1 MDAEQDDERAGQQDC
16 GFQEEP
22 VEKVVAGE
30 DGGVDPLALTEE
42 EWDCH
47 QGGDSGVQESRADG
61 GDGAVVVRADGPAGE
76 EPAGGDGQGDQEE
89 VVREDGAAE
98 PEREADQSIRGE
110 ALEEQPESPQ
120 SEADAHGT

>member
-30 DGGVDPLALTEE
+30 DGGVDFFAPAEQE
-42 EWDCH
+42 RDCH

-61 GDGAVVVRADGPAGE
+61 GDGAVVVRADGPEGE
-76 EPAGGDGQGDQEE
+76 EPAGDDGQGD
-89 VVREDGAAE
+89 
-98 PEREADQSIRGE
+98 
-110 ALEEQPESPQ
+110 
-120 SEADAHGT
+120 